1 MFLFRSLSMS
11 KPKILLTVIA
21 AAAAAALLATP
32 LLAQAQDGQRTRVVV
47 SYKAGSAA
55 DVRAAVAKLG
65 GKVEVDLDEVD
76 AVAVTLPRAALAA
89 LRAARNVVA
98 VDADPVRKVMGTR
111 MTPKALGA
119 AGKFTTAT
127 SSQVVPYG
135 ISMVQADQ
143 LPGTGSWTPKVCIVD
158 SGIDGVHE
166 DLSGN
171 ILDGKNYT
179 TSGSWNTD
187 ENEHGTHVAGTIAAL
202 DNSIGVIGV
211 AGKKEVSLYIAKVF
225 DASGSAPSSTIAKA
239 MLGCAKAK
247 ANVVSMSLGGSS
259 ASPIEAKVV
268 KLLDKRGMLLIAA
281 AGNAG
286 DGTTS
291 YPAGFAEVVS
301 VAAIDSNKVVATFSQ
316 FNADVEIAGP
326 GVNTYST
333 VPMGVGVEA
342 TATVGGVGYQA
353 FPMTGS
359 VEVVATSTLYDFG
372 LGTAVDA
379 GAAGK
384 VCLIQRGSIAFSDK
398 ALNCQNSG
406 GIGAIIYNNVSGPLF
421 GTLNNVPVAIPVVGV
436 SDVDGA
442 SMLAQVGQSAT
453 VDTLN
458 VTHTNYTYL
467 SGTSMATPHV
477 SSVAARVWSYFPSCT
492 AAQIRTSL
500 NNSAQDLGAPGRDIN
515 YGYGLVQ
522 AKAAYD
528 RITALGCGF

>member
-1 MFLFRSLSMS
+1 MS
-11 KPKILLTVIA
+11 RPKILLTAIA
-21 AAAAAALLATP
+21 TAAALLAAP
-32 LLAQAQDGQRTRVVV
+32 LVAQAQDSQRTRVVV

-55 DVRAAVAKLG
+55 DVRALVAKLG

-89 LRAARNVVA
+89 LKAARNVEA
-98 VDADPVRKVMGTR
+98 VDADPLRKVMGSR
-111 MTPKALGA
+111 MTPKAKGV
-119 AGKFTTAT
+119 AGKAAAA

-143 LPGTGSWTPKVCIVD
+143 LPGGAAWTPKVCIVD

-171 ILDGKNYT
+171 TLDGKNYT
-179 TSGSWNTD
+179 TSGTWDSD

-211 AGKKEVSLYIAKVF
+211 AGNKEVSLYIAKVF

-247 ANVVSMSLGGSS
+247 ANVVSMSLGGPS
-259 ASPIEAKVV
+259 ASPIEGKVV

-286 DGTTS
+286 DSSTS

-301 VAAIDSNKVVATFSQ
+301 VAAVDSNKVVANFSQ

-333 VPMGVGVEA
+333 VPMGVGIEA

-359 VEVVATSTLYDFG
+359 VEAVATSTLYDFG
-372 LGTAVDA
+372 LGKAVDP
-379 GAAGK
+379 GASGK
-384 VCLIQRGSIAFSDK
+384 VCLIKRGDIAFSDK
-398 ALNCQNSG
+398 SLNCQNSG
-406 GIGAIIYNNVSGPLF
+406 GIGAIIYNNVPGPLF
-421 GTLNNVPVAIPVVGV
+421 GTLNGVAVAIPVVGV

-500 NNSAQDLGAPGRDIN
+500 NNSAQDLGAPGRDVN
-515 YGYGLVQ
+515 YGFGLVQ

-528 RITALGCGF
+528 RITALGCGV

>member
-1 MFLFRSLSMS
+1 MS
-11 KPKILLTVIA
+11 KSKILLTAVA
-21 AAAAAALLATP
+21 TAAALLAAP
-32 LLAQAQDGQRTRVVV
+32 LAAHAQDAQRTRVIV

-55 DVRAAVAKLG
+55 DVRAAVARLG
-65 GKVEVDLDEVD
+65 GKVDVDLDEVD

-89 LRAARNVVA
+89 LRAARHVES
-98 VDADPVRKVMGTR
+98 VDVDPLQKVMGSR
-111 MTPKALGA
+111 LTPAAKGVAAKAA
-119 AGKFTTAT
+119 AG

-143 LPGTGSWTPKVCIVD
+143 LPGAAAWTPKVCIVD

-171 ILDGKNYT
+171 TLAGKNYT

-187 ENEHGTHVAGTIAAL
+187 ENEHGTHVAGTIAGL
-202 DNSIGVIGV
+202 DNGIGVIGV
-211 AGKKEVSLYIAKVF
+211 AGNKEVSLYIAKVF
-225 DASGSAPSSTIAKA
+225 DATGSAPSSTIAKA
-239 MLGCAKAK
+239 MLGCAQAK
-247 ANVVSMSLGGSS
+247 ANVVSMSLGGP
-259 ASPIEAKVV
+259 SPSGIQQKVV
-268 KLLDKRGMLLIAA
+268 SLLAKRNILLIAA
-281 AGNAG
+281 AGNNG
-286 DGTTS
+286 DGSVS
-291 YPAGFAEVVS
+291 YPAGFPEVVS
-301 VAAIDSNKVVATFSQ
+301 VAAVDINKVVATFSQ
-316 FNADVEIAGP
+316 FNADVEISGP

-333 VPMGVGVEA
+333 VPMGFGVEG
-342 TATVGGVGYQA
+342 TATVAGVGYQA

-359 VEVVATSTLYDFG
+359 VTVVATSSLYNFG

-421 GTLNNVPVAIPVVGV
+421 GTLNGVAVAVPVVGV

-500 NNSAQDLGAPGRDIN
+500 NNSALDLGAAGRDIN

-528 RITALGCGF
+528 RITALGCGV